1 MDALSLLREDHREV
15 EQLFKKV
22 EAAAP
27 DGIGLEET
35 GRQIIEELSRHAS
48 VEEQVFYPAVE
59 RALPESER
67 AILKSL
73 EAHHAAK
80 SILAEVDRLTA
91 GHDRY
96 QAKLLVLI
104 DSVRQHVAEEE
115 DELFPQVSRALSEDQ
130 LNEIGDLMEQAKRVA
145 PTKPHPHAPDTPP
158 GNFLNLAVAVVD
170 QARTAGEK
178 AVRRVTGGRSTG
190 SSRSTGSAKKS
201 TSGAKKTAT
210 KASSSA
216 KSTTKSATKSA
227 SKSAS
232 KSARSG
238 RSTAKSAAKTVTKS
252 ARSAGRSASKTA
264 SKATRSTGGTAKKST
279 AKKSSARKSSR

>member
-15 EQLFKKV
+15 EQLFRKV
-22 EAAAP
+22 ETAGRNG
-27 DGIGLEET
+27 DGLEEV

-59 RALPESER
+59 RALPNAER
-67 AILKSL
+67 DILKSL

-115 DELFPQVSRALSEDQ
+115 EALFPQVSRALSEAQ

-145 PTKPHPHAPDTPP
+145 PSKPHPHAPDTPP
-158 GNFLNLAVAVVD
+158 GNLLNLAVAVVD
-170 QARTAGEK
+170 QARSVGEK
-178 AVRRVTGGRSTG
+178 AVRRVSGGRSTG
-190 SSRSTGSAKKS
+190 QSRSTGSAKKS
-201 TSGAKKTAT
+201 GSGAKKTTT
-210 KASSSA
+210 KASTS
-216 KSTTKSATKSA
+216 TKSAAKSA

-232 KSARSG
+232 KSAKSASKSG
-238 RSTAKSAAKTVTKS
+238 RSAAKSAAKTVTKS
-252 ARSAGRSASKTA
+252 GGRSASKTA
-264 SKATRSTGGTAKKST
+264 TKARSSSRTTKKASAKKSG
-279 AKKSSARKSSR
+279 AKKSSR